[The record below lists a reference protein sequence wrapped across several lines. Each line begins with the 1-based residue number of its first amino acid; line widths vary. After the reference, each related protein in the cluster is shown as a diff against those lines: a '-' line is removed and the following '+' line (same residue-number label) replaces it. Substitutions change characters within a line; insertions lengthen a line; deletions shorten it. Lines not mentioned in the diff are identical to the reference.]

1 LVFSLWFN
9 FKAWFVF
16 YIDFLVQ
23 CSSACLHTGL
33 VETDPEGALSGFAEV
48 VRMEQDKAEW

>member
-1 LVFSLWFN
+1 MFFCL
-9 FKAWFVF
+9 
-16 YIDFLVQ
+16 
-23 CSSACLHTGL
+23 LHTGL